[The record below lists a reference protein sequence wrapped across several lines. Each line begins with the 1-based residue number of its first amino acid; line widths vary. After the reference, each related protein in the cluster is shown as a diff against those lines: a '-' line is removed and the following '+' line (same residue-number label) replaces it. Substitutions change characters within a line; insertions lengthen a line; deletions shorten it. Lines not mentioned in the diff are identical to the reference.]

1 MVEGWGGGFY
11 ESRRMNEYQAAHF
24 TVGASLVAACFIL
37 GLIITEL
44 LRKLAKERE
53 TVERLRRMASKS
65 YSHRKCLEDAVFE
78 YLTATESRTLAK
90 TLKRLEEQ
98 AKWSKEDHD

>member
-1 MVEGWGGGFY
+1 
-11 ESRRMNEYQAAHF
+11 MNEYQTAHF

-37 GLIITEL
+37 GLIIAEL

>member
-1 MVEGWGGGFY
+1 
-11 ESRRMNEYQAAHF
+11 MNEYQTAHF

-53 TVERLRRMASKS
+53 QVERLRRMASKS
-65 YSHRKCLEDAVFE
+65 YSHRKCLEDAVFD
-78 YLTATESRTLAK
+78 YMSATGIDDAAKKLTLLR
-90 TLKRLEEQ
+90 EQ
-98 AKWSKEDHD
+98 ANWSKEDRD

>member
-1 MVEGWGGGFY
+1 
-11 ESRRMNEYQAAHF
+11 MNEYQTAHF

-53 TVERLRRMASKS
+53 TAERLRRLNSKNYMHRVIMERAISNYKAS
-65 YSHRKCLEDAVFE
+65 
-78 YLTATESRTLAK
+78 
-90 TLKRLEEQ
+90 LKDSSFYELLN
-98 AKWSKEDHD
+98 AGKASKEDHD